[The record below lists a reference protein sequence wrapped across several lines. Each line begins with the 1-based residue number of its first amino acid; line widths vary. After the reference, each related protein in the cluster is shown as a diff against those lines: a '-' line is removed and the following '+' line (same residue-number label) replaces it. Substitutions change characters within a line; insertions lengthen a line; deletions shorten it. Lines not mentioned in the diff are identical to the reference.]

1 MAFLPDGSVVYQQ
14 YINDDPTSIVSNL
27 KNIGYTTVAMHP
39 YYATGWSR
47 NKVYPHLGYDETYF
61 IDDFDQTK
69 ILREYITDQELYNK
83 IIDRYE
89 KKSDDEKLY
98 IMGITMQN
106 HGGYGERYDNFNQE
120 VYKIGASYTD
130 ANQYLSLLNESDKA
144 LENLITYFKGV
155 DVELEFTSVDA
166 DVVRGWVLSLM
177 DEGRAETTV
186 NRKLS
191 SLRSFYH
198 YLLRQKLVAVDP
210 VAKVVGP
217 KKKKPLPVFV
227 RDEAMSQ
234 LLDGFEF
241 PQTFEGVRDKTMLE
255 VFYSTGMR
263 RAELIALRDGD
274 VDFSAL
280 VIKVTGK
287 RNKQRL
293 IPFGDRLQEALSVYL
308 QERTRFYSG
317 ECEAFF
323 IRKGGVRLSPSSV
336 NYIVKRYLSKV
347 VTLKKKSPH
356 VLRHTFATS
365 MLNHQ
370 AELEAVKELLGH
382 ESLTTTEVYTHTT
395 FEELKQVYEQAH
407 PRA

>member
-1 MAFLPDGSVVYQQ
+1 MLKDSFLKY
-14 YINDDPTSIVSNL
+14 L
-27 KNIGYTTVAMHP
+27 LLE
-39 YYATGWSR
+39 R
-47 NKVYPHLGYDETYF
+47 NYSEKTILSYG
-61 IDDFDQTK
+61 ID
-69 ILREYITDQELYNK
+69 
-83 IIDRYE
+83 
-89 KKSDDEKLY
+89 
-98 IMGITMQN
+98 
-106 HGGYGERYDNFNQE
+106 
-120 VYKIGASYTD
+120 
-130 ANQYLSLLNESDKA
+130 LNEFEA
-144 LENLITYFKGV
+144 YFKSVGE
-155 DVELEFTSVDA
+155 ELEFTSVDA

-210 VAKVVGP
+210 VVKVVGP

-227 RDEAMSQ
+227 RDEAMDQ
-234 LLDGFEF
+234 LLEGSEF

-263 RAELIALRDGD
+263 RAELMALRDGD

-293 IPFGDRLQEALSVYL
+293 IPFGDRLQEVLKAYL

>member
-1 MAFLPDGSVVYQQ
+1 M
-14 YINDDPTSIVSNL
+14 
-27 KNIGYTTVAMHP
+27 
-39 YYATGWSR
+39 
-47 NKVYPHLGYDETYF
+47 
-61 IDDFDQTK
+61 
-69 ILREYITDQELYNK
+69 
-83 IIDRYE
+83 
-89 KKSDDEKLY
+89 
-98 IMGITMQN
+98 
-106 HGGYGERYDNFNQE
+106 
-120 VYKIGASYTD
+120 
-130 ANQYLSLLNESDKA
+130 
-144 LENLITYFKGV
+144 
-155 DVELEFTSVDA
+155 DVELGFTSVDA

-198 YLLRQKLVAVDP
+198 YLLRQKLVTVDP

-227 RDEAMSQ
+227 RDEAMNQ

-255 VFYSTGMR
+255 VLYSTGMR
-263 RAELIALRDGD
+263 RAELIALKDGD

-293 IPFGDRLQEALSVYL
+293 IPFGDRLQEVLSVYL

>member
-1 MAFLPDGSVVYQQ
+1 MLKDSFLKYLLLERNYSE
-14 YINDDPTSIVSNL
+14 
-27 KNIGYTTVAMHP
+27 KTVLS
-39 YYATGWSR
+39 YGID
-47 NKVYPHLGYDETYF
+47 LDEF
-61 IDDFDQTK
+61 
-69 ILREYITDQELYNK
+69 E
-83 IIDRYE
+83 
-89 KKSDDEKLY
+89 
-98 IMGITMQN
+98 
-106 HGGYGERYDNFNQE
+106 
-120 VYKIGASYTD
+120 A
-130 ANQYLSLLNESDKA
+130 
-144 LENLITYFKGV
+144 YFKGV

-198 YLLRQKLVAVDP
+198 YLLCQKLVAVDP

-227 RDEAMSQ
+227 RDEAMNQ

-263 RAELIALRDGD
+263 RAELIALRDED

-293 IPFGDRLQEALSVYL
+293 IPFGNRLQEVLSVYL
-308 QERTRFYSG
+308 QERARFYSG

-323 IRKGGVRLSPSSV
+323 IRKSGVRLSPSSV